1 LAGYVSR
8 WLESSLEFA
17 VLCHPNL
24 HMEDS
29 DILGLDERGI
39 IRSYVEKGSGRAIDR
54 GLLQVAATG
63 AMFFTRR
70 AFEFTSTSENDVTKA
85 LVKSSLGTVGGVG
98 VVTSHYFKDS
108 GTPDRLASIQKDFT
122 TGVGPKRGAQSRSA
136 VFLDRDGTLFA
147 DLGTARTDVATGEI
161 DSRISKSIARCNSLG
176 IPVFV
181 FTNQPGIA
189 KGEIAVGDVFG
200 VHNRI
205 AQELAH
211 FGAIIDA
218 MAFCPHHPEAGFESE
233 IKELK
238 IVCGCRKPKPGMLY
252 KLAKDH
258 GLNLETSVVIGDRSV
273 DELAAEQAGS
283 EFLLASFDGSVG
295 RHTSE
300 ALDLAC
306 ERIISVS
313 S

>member
-1 LAGYVSR
+1 
-8 WLESSLEFA
+8 
-17 VLCHPNL
+17 
-24 HMEDS
+24 MEDS
-29 DILGLDERGI
+29 DLLGLDESGR
-39 IRSYVEKGSGRAIDR
+39 IRSYVEKGSGGVIDR

-63 AMFFTRR
+63 AMFFTRL
-70 AFEFTSTSENDVTKA
+70 AFESTSTSETDVTKA
-85 LVKSSLGTVGGVG
+85 LVKSSLGTAGGFG
-98 VVTSHYFKDS
+98 IVTSHYFKDS
-108 GTPDRLASIQKDFT
+108 GTPERLVSVQNDFT
-122 TGVGPKRGAQSRSA
+122 TGAGPKRGAQSRSA
-136 VFLDRDGTLFA
+136 IFLDRDGTLFA
-147 DLGTARTDVATGEI
+147 DLGTTRTDVAAGEI
-161 DSRISKSIARCNSLG
+161 GSRISKSIARCNSRG
-176 IPVFV
+176 VPVFV
-181 FTNQPGIA
+181 FTNQPGVA
-189 KGEIAVGDVFG
+189 KGEITVGDVFG

-238 IVCGCRKPKPGMLY
+238 IKCGCRKPRPGMLY

-258 GLNLETSVVIGDRSV
+258 GLSLETSFVIGDSSV
-273 DELAAEQAGS
+273 DELAAEEAGS

-306 ERIISVS
+306 EGIKNVGS
-313 S
+313 